1 MLNNKKFITIFQ
13 VFLVLGLVAL
23 YPSLGFSAGDPLAM
37 VEKNVKDG
45 ITTFQLIALSI
56 AGLSLVITGVA
67 GAFGRLDTNKML
79 GIFVAI
85 IVIAGAVLFV
95 NWIAGWIK

>member
-1 MLNNKKFITIFQ
+1 MLNNKNFITIFQ

-23 YPSLGFSAGDPLAM
+23 IPSLGFSAGDPLKM
-37 VEKNVKDG
+37 VNDNLEKGV
-45 ITTFQLIALSI
+45 TTFQLIALSI
-56 AGLSLVITGVA
+56 AGVSLVVTGVA
-67 GAFGRLDTNKML
+67 GAFGRLDSNKMIQ
-79 GIFVAI
+79 IFVAI